1 MDSYNSDMVKP
12 KKENRKKKLLLLED
26 DFMSIA
32 FALETN
38 AEACH
43 NV

>member
-12 KKENRKKKLLLLED
+12 KKENGKKKAAAFGD
-26 DFMSIA
+26 DIMSIA